1 MSILKTNETTYSQGI
16 KKTID
21 KQSEGVALDILQRGI
36 YAYPIKSTVRELTSN
51 AYDAN
56 IEREVAKKI
65 LAGVDAVEDHYDVK
79 KIDGAFHAS
88 GWDADYFKEKYLSND
103 DNIYLYYEEGTKKDI
118 LRIKDNGV
126 GLGKDRLVGY
136 FSLAYSSKRSQKGAL
151 GKWG

>member
-1 MSILKTNETTYSQGI
+1 MSILNVNENVSSHGI

-36 YAYPIKSTVRELTSN
+36 YAYPIKSTVRELASN

-65 LAGVDAVEDHYDVK
+65 LAGVDSVEDHYDVE
-79 KIDGAFHAS
+79 KINGAFHAS
-88 GWDADYFKEKYLSND
+88 GWDADYFKEEYLSSD
-103 DNIYLYYEEGTKKDI
+103 DNIYLYYEEGAKKDV